1 MVRGCS
7 NPMAPSRHALLT
19 PFTRTQ
25 AGLSR
30 LLSLTLQAGWESA
43 SCLKRFASKSRIQN
57 TPCAIGDGLAHA
69 GVIPAVRV
77 CLFQPRPASLATNR
91 AKSVARSGR
100 LPFLI
105 PMKVNRFLFLISTL
119 SALTLINLPA
129 IEPAPQTAKKPLSNE
144 YHGTTVEDPYQWLE
158 NDEDPEV
165 KKWSDAQ
172 SQRTRAYLDKLPD
185 RAAIEKQLTEWYA
198 KTSPSYFSL
207 VSRPGILFAMKF
219 QPPKQ
224 QPLLVTLVSADDLKS
239 EKVVLDPNVL
249 DAKGTTAIDWF
260 VPSLDGKYV
269 TVSLSKGGSEDG
281 TLHFY
286 ETATGKALPDTIAH
300 VQYPTAGGSAAWNSD
315 GTGIYYTRFPRK
327 GERADADLNFYQ
339 QIYFHKLG
347 TPDTK
352 DTYSIGKDFPRIAEI
367 TLAASRDSKY
377 ILATVANGDGGDFA
391 HYLLGPDGTW
401 KQITQ
406 FSDQIKLA
414 RLGRDNALYLLSR
427 AGAPR
432 GKILRLPLDVPELK
446 NAAEIVASGEAVIEQ
461 IVPSTDALYVADLL
475 GGPSQI
481 RRFDLN
487 GKNETTVSTPQISA
501 VQELLALE
509 DGSLLFRDVS
519 YTEPAAW
526 FRCTNEKTEPVKT
539 PLRSTSPVSFSDIEV
554 RREFATSKDGTRI
567 PLNIIFR
574 QGMKRDGHDPTLLYG
589 YGGYGISMSPNF
601 EFTRRLWFDRGGVY
615 VVANIRGGGEFGEDW
630 HKAGNLTKKQNVFDD
645 FAAAAEYL
653 IKENY
658 TRPVKLAIQGGSNGG
673 LLMGAMITQHP
684 DLMRAVVSS
693 VGIYDMLR
701 VELAP
706 NGAFNVT
713 EFGTVKDPEQFKALY
728 AYSPYHQVV
737 DGTKYPSILMMTGA
751 NDGRVAPYHSRKMT
765 ARLDEANKSNNPIL
779 LRTSSSAGHGIGT
792 ALCERIKQS
801 EDIYAFLFA
810 QLGMTKEMT
819 KH

>member
-1 MVRGCS
+1 M
-7 NPMAPSRHALLT
+7 PSCLRHQRYQLHVSEIDLAADAARS
-19 PFTRTQ
+19 FRTLIK
-25 AGLSR
+25 ANLF
-30 LLSLTLQAGWESA
+30 LSL
-43 SCLKRFASKSRIQN
+43 
-57 TPCAIGDGLAHA
+57 
-69 GVIPAVRV
+69 V
-77 CLFQPRPASLATNR
+77 AT
-91 AKSVARSGR
+91 V
-100 LPFLI
+100 
-105 PMKVNRFLFLISTL
+105 
-119 SALTLINLPA
+119 SALALDNPTLA
-129 IEPAPQTAKKPLSNE
+129 EHAPETPKKPVSTE
-144 YHGTTVEDPYQWLE
+144 YHGVTVGDPYQWLE
-158 NDEDPEV
+158 NDEDPQV
-165 KKWSDAQ
+165 KAWSDAEN
-172 SQRTRAYLDKLPD
+172 QRTRKYLDKLPD
-185 RAAIEKQLTEWYA
+185 RTAIEKQLKEWYA

-207 VSRPGILFAMKF
+207 ISRSATGRIRRGEPGILFAMKF

-224 QPLLVTLVSADDLKS
+224 QPLLVTLASVDDLKS

-249 DAKGTTAIDWF
+249 DAKGTTTIDWF
-260 VPSLDGKYV
+260 VPSLDGKRIA
-269 TVSLSKGGSEDG
+269 VSLSKGGSEDG

-300 VQYPTAGGSAAWNSD
+300 VQYPTAGGNAAWNAE
-315 GTGIYYTRFPRK
+315 GTGVYYTHFPRK
-327 GERADADLNFYQ
+327 GERPDADLNFYQ

-347 TPDTK
+347 TPDT
-352 DTYSIGKDFPRIAEI
+352 DDSYSVGKDFPRIAEI
-367 TLAASRDSKY
+367 ALEGSRDGKY

-406 FSDQIKLA
+406 FGDQIKVA
-414 RLGRDNALYLLSR
+414 RLGRDNALYVLSR

-432 GKILRLPLDVPELK
+432 GKILRLPLEVPELK
-446 NAAEIVASGEAVIEQ
+446 NAAEIVATGEAVIER
-461 IVPSTDALYVADLL
+461 IVPSTDALYVGDLL

-487 GKNETTVSTPQISA
+487 GKNETVIPIPEISA
-501 VQELLALE
+501 VQEMRALE

-526 FRCTNEKTEPVKT
+526 FRCANEKTEPVKT
-539 PLRSTSPVSFSDIEV
+539 ALRSTSPVSFADIEV
-554 RREFATSKDGTRI
+554 KREFATSKDGTKI
-567 PLNIIFR
+567 PLNILFR
-574 QGMKRDGHDPTLLYG
+574 KGLKPDSQNPTLLYG

-601 EFTRRLWFDRGGVY
+601 DFTRRLWFDRGGVY
-615 VVANIRGGGEFGEDW
+615 VVANIRGGGELGEEW

-658 TRPVKLAIQGGSNGG
+658 TRPEKLALEGGSNGG
-673 LLMGAMITQHP
+673 LLMGAMITQYP
-684 DLMRAVVSS
+684 DLMRAVVSH
-693 VGIYDMLR
+693 VGLYDMLR

-728 AYSPYHQVV
+728 SYSPYHHVV
-737 DGTKYPSILMMTGA
+737 DGTKYPAVLMLTGA

-765 ARLDEANKSNNPIL
+765 ARLIEANKSGNPIF

-792 ALCERIKQS
+792 ALSERVKQLA
-801 EDIYAFLFA
+801 DVYAFLFA
-810 QLGMTKEMT
+810 QLGVTKEMT

>member
-1 MVRGCS
+1 M
-7 NPMAPSRHALLT
+7 
-19 PFTRTQ
+19 
-25 AGLSR
+25 
-30 LLSLTLQAGWESA
+30 
-43 SCLKRFASKSRIQN
+43 
-57 TPCAIGDGLAHA
+57 
-69 GVIPAVRV
+69 
-77 CLFQPRPASLATNR
+77 R
-91 AKSVARSGR
+91 AN
-100 LPFLI
+100 F
-105 PMKVNRFLFLISTL
+105 FLFVAITAAALALSDATL
-119 SALTLINLPA
+119 AERAPDTL
-129 IEPAPQTAKKPLSNE
+129 KKPVATE
-144 YHGTTVEDPYQWLE
+144 YHGVTVEDPYQWLE
-158 NDEDPEV
+158 EDNDPQV
-165 KKWSDAQ
+165 KSWSDAQ
-172 SQRTRAYLDKLPD
+172 NQRTRQYLDKFPD

-198 KTSPSYFSL
+198 KTSPSYSSL

-224 QPLLVTLVSADDLKS
+224 QPLLVTLASADDLKS

-269 TVSLSKGGSEDG
+269 AVSLSKGGSEDG

-286 ETATGKALPDTIAH
+286 ETATGKTLPDTIAH
-300 VQYPTAGGSAAWNSD
+300 VQYPTAGGSAAWNGD
-315 GTGIYYTRFPRK
+315 GSGIYYTRFPRK
-327 GERADADLNFYQ
+327 GERPEADLNFYQ

-347 TPDTK
+347 TPDTE
-352 DTYSIGKDFPRIAEI
+352 DTYSIGADFPRIAEI
-367 TLAASRDSKY
+367 TLEASRDGKY

-406 FSDQIKLA
+406 FSDQIKNA
-414 RLGRDNALYLLSR
+414 RLGRDDALYLISR

-446 NAAEIVASGEAVIEQ
+446 NAAEIVPAGDAVIER
-461 IVPSTDALYVADLL
+461 IVPSRDALYLGDLL

-487 GKNETTVSTPQISA
+487 GKNSTIIPIPQISA
-501 VQELLALE
+501 VQEMLALE

-526 FRCTNEKTEPVKT
+526 FRCLNGKTEPAKT
-539 PLRSTSPVSFSDIEV
+539 ALRSTSPVSFADIEV
-554 RREFATSKDGTRI
+554 RREFATSKDGAKI
-567 PLNIIFR
+567 PLNILFR
-574 QGMKRDGHDPTLLYG
+574 KGMKPHGSNPTLLYA

-601 EFTRRLWFDRGGVY
+601 DFTRRLWFDRGGVY

-653 IKENY
+653 IKEKY
-658 TRPVKLAIQGGSNGG
+658 TRPEKLAIQGGSNGG
-673 LLMGAMITQHP
+673 LLMGVMITQHP
-684 DLMRAVVSS
+684 DLFRAVVSS

-728 AYSPYHQVV
+728 AYSPYHHVV
-737 DGTKYPSILMMTGA
+737 DGTKYPSVLMMTGA

-765 ARLDEANKSNNPIL
+765 ARLDEANKSENPIL
-779 LRTSSSAGHGIGT
+779 LRTSSSAGHGQGT
-792 ALCERIKQS
+792 ALSERVKQLA
-801 EDIYAFLFA
+801 DIYAFLFT
-810 QLGMTKEMT
+810 QLGMTKE
-819 KH
+819 